1 MVKENDLERLM
12 EDQKYQDMIP
22 EKGGLTKMLELLK
35 IKEKGQRKIIYIK
48 KAYYKASIG
57 IDFGKIKYAFDGDY
71 IYFAGAR
78 FAKLHDISGELEHD
92 ARDIE
97 RTLIL
102 NETENG
108 VKVENDPE
116 YGEFIKAYSD
126 AQESQTKE
134 AIESDV
140 KAICTQYTSVLQN
153 NLAKK
158 FKFIRFVKDEEVL
171 GSTLTWYALSEGA
184 ADRQVSVVASNM
196 LMLAD
201 VIQQTTEAEEQEII
215 IK

>member
-1 MVKENDLERLM
+1 
-12 EDQKYQDMIP
+12 MI
-22 EKGGLTKMLELLK
+22 
-35 IKEKGQRKIIYIK
+35 
-48 KAYYKASIG
+48 
-57 IDFGKIKYAFDGDY
+57 
-71 IYFAGAR
+71 
-78 FAKLHDISGELEHD
+78 
-92 ARDIE
+92 
-97 RTLIL
+97 IL

-116 YGEFIKAYSD
+116 YGEFIKAYSSV
-126 AQESQTKE
+126 QESQTQE
-134 AIESDV
+134 AIEADV
-140 KAICTQYTSVLQN
+140 EAICTQYTSVLQS

-158 FKFIRFVKDEEVL
+158 FKFIRFVGDEEVL